1 MKKTIDIYT
10 DLVCPYCLLAE
21 HAIRDLVKDEDICI
35 RWRPFELRPYPV
47 PTLRPEDSY
56 LPKIWKR
63 SVYPT
68 AEKLGVPIKLP
79 TISPQPRTDKAF
91 QIFAMAE
98 EQGKGH
104 EFNIKVMEAFFQQNR
119 DIGDRNVLVEIAS
132 EIGLDREEVRT
143 ALDEG
148 LYLLI
153 HKAAQRQA
161 VEDAKISS
169 VPTII
174 VGKKKFTGVPNP
186 EEFRKALKE
195 L

>member
-10 DLVCPYCLLAE
+10 DIVCPYCLLAE
-21 HAIRDLVKDEDICI
+21 HAIRDLIDEEDVSI
-35 RWRPFELRPYPV
+35 RWHPFELRPDPV
-47 PTLRPEDSY
+47 PTLRVEDPY
-56 LPKIWKR
+56 LPDIWDR

-68 AEKLGVPIKLP
+68 AKRLGVPITLP

-104 EFNIKVMEAFFQQNR
+104 EFNIAAMKAFFQQNQN
-119 DIGDRNVLVEIAS
+119 IGDNDVLADVAES
-132 EIGLDREEVRT
+132 IGLDRDEVLA
-143 ALDEG
+143 ALEDGVYRATHE
-148 LYLLI
+148 
-153 HKAAQRQA
+153 AAQRHA
-161 VEDAKISS
+161 VEEAQIRS

-174 VGKKKFTGVPNP
+174 VGNHKFTGVPRP
-186 EEFRKALKE
+186 EEFKQALRQ